1 MSSPGNGAMT
11 PPVEDYHDRGKSG
24 FLFLSFV
31 HAIATVTLRGMRCFP
46 TFSSRTAG
54 SDVSRSPA
62 RG

>member
-31 HAIATVTLRGMRCFP
+31 HAIATVTTTGDAVFLYILLAHGRF
-46 TFSSRTAG
+46 
-54 SDVSRSPA
+54 
-62 RG
+62 